1 MLLNDI
7 NVWNLYVCICVCFSD
22 IPKKAD
28 RDLALTWALG
38 TVIKD
43 MGLAALVTN
52 ASVLDRTPNFVC
64 KDKKYKLVRTNKKV
78 RLIVCT
84 LLLLLLFDWLSLVSE
99 DIEHMCILL
108 CAELVSV

>member
-1 MLLNDI
+1 MLLNNI
-7 NVWNLYVCICVCFSD
+7 SVWNLYVYICVCFSD

-43 MGLAALVTN
+43 MGLSALVTN
-52 ASVLDRTPNFVC
+52 AALLDRTPSFVC
-64 KDKKYKLVRTNKKV
+64 KDKKYKLARTNKKV
-78 RLIVCT
+78 RLIACA
-84 LLLLLLFDWLSLVSE
+84 LLLFDWLSLVSE
-99 DIEHMCILL
+99 DIEHVCILS